1 MGKAQHVSV
10 DIRVSESPSPSAA
23 RYGGRSGK
31 KKKKLPRPTNKW
43 IVEDLEQSRITE
55 AMPMSPLPVQFAF
68 PESTK

>member
-10 DIRVSESPSPSAA
+10 DIRVSESPSPSIA
-23 RYGGRSGK
+23 RYGGRSG
-31 KKKKLPRPTNKW
+31 KKKLPRPTNKW
-43 IVEDLEQSRITE
+43 IVEDLEQSRITG